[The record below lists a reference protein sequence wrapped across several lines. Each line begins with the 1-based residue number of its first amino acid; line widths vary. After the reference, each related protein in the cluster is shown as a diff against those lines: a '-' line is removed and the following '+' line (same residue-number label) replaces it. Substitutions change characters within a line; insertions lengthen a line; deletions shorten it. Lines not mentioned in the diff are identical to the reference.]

1 MFLLQ
6 MLTFGETIEFPL
18 SNTDYASPLQPLK
31 NIYLPHVMLL
41 AKTKMRI
48 GKNIKTHITLKS
60 LMKSFYFQAGCQ
72 RSAFKWDNIYEYQA
86 SFI

>member
-6 MLTFGETIEFPL
+6 MLIFGETVEFPS

-31 NIYLPHVMLL
+31 NVYLPHVILL

-48 GKNIKTHITLKS
+48 GED
-60 LMKSFYFQAGCQ
+60 A
-72 RSAFKWDNIYEYQA
+72 
-86 SFI
+86 

>member
-6 MLTFGETIEFPL
+6 MLTFGETIEFPS

-31 NIYLPHVMLL
+31 NVYLPHIMLL

-48 GKNIKTHITLKS
+48 GKNT
-60 LMKSFYFQAGCQ
+60 
-72 RSAFKWDNIYEYQA
+72 NIYYTQA
-86 SFI
+86 IGEKFKVMFRHAIT